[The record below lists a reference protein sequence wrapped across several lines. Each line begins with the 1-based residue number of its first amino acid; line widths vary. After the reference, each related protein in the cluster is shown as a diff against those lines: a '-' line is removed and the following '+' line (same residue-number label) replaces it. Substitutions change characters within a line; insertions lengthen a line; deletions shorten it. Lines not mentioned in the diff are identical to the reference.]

1 MLNCQI
7 LLTTHDKDRF
17 NATTSTIKSV
27 QIVFVTLQN
36 KNEKKIA
43 DPMTRLL
50 GGPEMF
56 LDTISGIVNLT
67 CVIETLSPP
76 QSVSWYHNQSKVG
89 H

>member
-1 MLNCQI
+1 
-7 LLTTHDKDRF
+7 
-17 NATTSTIKSV
+17 
-27 QIVFVTLQN
+27 
-36 KNEKKIA
+36 
-43 DPMTRLL
+43 MTRLL